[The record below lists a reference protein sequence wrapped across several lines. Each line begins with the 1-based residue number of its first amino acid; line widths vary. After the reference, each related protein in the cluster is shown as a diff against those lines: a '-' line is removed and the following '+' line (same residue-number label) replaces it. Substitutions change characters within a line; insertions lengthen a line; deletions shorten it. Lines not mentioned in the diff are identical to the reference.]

1 MTTQNHHGVPKTEFV
16 FSMILRKGRY
26 ADIFVYDV
34 YSDIDAVVDEIRNY
48 WKKILRMIQK
58 GDPIIDDNPS
68 VMALPNVP
76 NTNDNLAGK
85 ASPSDPIVESM
96 DISKS
101 YDGAAGRSSFA
112 RCLIE
117 VNSEADLIDVV
128 TIGIPSLTGMI
139 SLKKLIAGKKKKRK
153 GKAKSINGDQF
164 AGPLNPSTSPSM
176 LKTAK
181 TIPKKDNFT
190 TSNSFSALND
200 EEEDD
205 EEVENVYNEIG
216 QNVKT
221 DESIIFQRSCWLAVL
236 LRHLF

>member
-1 MTTQNHHGVPKTEFV
+1 
-16 FSMILRKGRY
+16 MILRKGRY